1 MVQRPEDG
9 SLIPVNFDQLSEE
22 IPQLL
27 DFGYKISSVSFNPPL
42 DSSNISP
49 ESWVKLVS
57 IIADNYEKFD
67 GFVVLHGTDTMS
79 YTASALSF
87 MLNNLEKPVV
97 LTGAQLPIG
106 MLRTDG
112 KENLLTAVEIAAA
125 KENGKA
131 VVPEV
136 CVYFDSFLF
145 RGNRTSKIDSQ
156 QFRAFD
162 SKNYPPLA
170 KAGVEIDYN
179 RAYIKNFQEKGSF
192 SVNCSM
198 DTNVVIVK
206 IFPGINRSII
216 EAVLGIEELKGVVV
230 ESFGSGNAPDSQW
243 FHRSIQKAVEK
254 GIVVLNVSQ
263 CAGGKVNMGHY
274 ETSTGLINAG
284 VISGYDMTTEAAI
297 TKLMFLLGQEM
308 SYSEV
313 TARLN
318 KNLKGEIT
326 V

>member
-27 DFGYKISSVSFNPPL
+27 DFGYEISSVSFNPPL

-49 ESWVKLVS
+49 ERWVMLAG

-87 MLNNLEKPVV
+87 MLNNLGKPVV

-162 SKNYPPLA
+162 SKNYPHLA

-179 RAYIKNFQEKGSF
+179 REFIKNFQGKGIF
-192 SVNCSM
+192 SVNSSM
-198 DTNVVIVK
+198 DTNVIIVK
-206 IFPGINRSII
+206 IFPGINRSIF
-216 EAVLGIEELKGVVV
+216 EAFLSIDQLKGVVV
-230 ESFGSGNAPDSQW
+230 ESFGSGNAPDSPW
-243 FHRSIQKAVEK
+243 FHKSIQKAVEK
-254 GIVVLNVSQ
+254 GIVILNVSQ

-274 ETSTGLINAG
+274 ETSTGLISAG

-308 SYSEV
+308 SFSEV
-313 TARLN
+313 IAKLN

>member
-1 MVQRPEDG
+1 
-9 SLIPVNFDQLSEE
+9 
-22 IPQLL
+22 
-27 DFGYKISSVSFNPPL
+27 
-42 DSSNISP
+42 
-49 ESWVKLVS
+49 
-57 IIADNYEKFD
+57 
-67 GFVVLHGTDTMS
+67 
-79 YTASALSF
+79 
-87 MLNNLEKPVV
+87 
-97 LTGAQLPIG
+97 
-106 MLRTDG
+106 
-112 KENLLTAVEIAAA
+112 
-125 KENGKA
+125 
-131 VVPEV
+131 
-136 CVYFDSFLF
+136 
-145 RGNRTSKIDSQ
+145 
-156 QFRAFD
+156 
-162 SKNYPPLA
+162 
-170 KAGVEIDYN
+170 
-179 RAYIKNFQEKGSF
+179 
-192 SVNCSM
+192 
-198 DTNVVIVK
+198 VVIVK